1 MTTSNGVVGRLR
13 SLGVQLRRM
22 IDGASFVRDGYVR
35 VLDPG
40 YLVSQLGE
48 AADALDAA
56 EAQVTRLTEALRPFA
71 EHDAGIVE
79 AVGVFSIPDEHPLL
93 GIGLGNDWRPSVT
106 VGDFRRAR
114 AALVDNET
122 PAKTST
128 GE

>member
-40 YLVSQLGE
+40 YLVSQLDE

-56 EAQVTRLTEALRPFA
+56 EAQVTRLTDALRPFA
-71 EHDAGIVE
+71 VDRLPSTKP
-79 AVGVFSIPDEHPLL
+79 SIIDYNRH
-93 GIGLGNDWRPSVT
+93 GLRCAMSPMEVAQTRAFRALEDNPS
-106 VGDFRRAR
+106 
-114 AALVDNET
+114 
-122 PAKTST
+122 PANTST